1 MQLTIYQVD
10 SFTSE
15 PFKGNPAGVCLIEK
29 PLDKKLMQNLA
40 MEMNIAETAFIY
52 PINDKKYSIRFFTP
66 TVEIDLCGHATLA
79 TANIMYETGIIPKDK
94 EIIFDSR
101 SGELRVTYD
110 NGWIKLNF
118 PAYDSDKVNLSKA
131 FSENTGVIP
140 IDIYESTNDWTL
152 VHLEKE
158 EDVLNLKPNIGALT
172 EVDLGHMIVTAKSN
186 QPNIDYVVRCFVPKS
201 GIDEDPV
208 TGSAQCVLVPFWHKQ
223 TGKTEF
229 NAIQASKRSGFLKLK
244 YFVNEKRV
252 EISGQVK
259 TVFKV
264 DVLI

>member
-1 MQLTIYQVD
+1 MPLTIYQVD

-15 PFKGNPAGVCLIEK
+15 SFKGNPAGVCITEK
-29 PLDKKLMQNLA
+29 PLDEKLMQNLA

-66 TVEIDLCGHATLA
+66 TVEIGLCGHATLA
-79 TANIMYETGIIPKDK
+79 TANIMYEKGIVPKDK

-101 SGELRVTYD
+101 SGELKVTYD

-118 PAYDSDKVNLSKA
+118 PVYDSSKDNLAKA
-131 FSENTGVIP
+131 FFENTGVKP
-140 IDIYESTNDWTL
+140 IDVYESTNDWTL
-152 VHLEKE
+152 AHLEKE

-172 EVDLGHMIVTAKSN
+172 GIGLGHMIVTAKSN
-186 QPNIDYVVRCFVPKS
+186 QSDIDYVVRCFVPKS

-244 YFVNEKRV
+244 YLVDEKRV
-252 EISGQVK
+252 EISGQTK

-264 DVLI
+264 EVLI